1 MPMARYGAFAARSC
15 AFLWHSVR
23 AAPRGSGLSPATGN
37 PFAGTDR
44 THADRLRARRLLA
57 GVVDAVGL
65 PVAGS
70 VSGRPGDRRGLRRI
84 RASDRVPVGGQ
95 SLRPQSFRR
104 GSAAPV
110 FAGRQ
115 GRLVR
120 LGASPAIS
128 ESDPG

>member
-23 AAPRGSGLSPATGN
+23 AAPRGGGLSPATGN

-70 VSGRPGDRRGLRRI
+70 VSGRPGPPARVTTHTCVGSCSRW
-84 RASDRVPVGGQ
+84 RAI
-95 SLRPQSFRR
+95 FT
-104 GSAAPV
+104 A
-110 FAGRQ
+110 
-115 GRLVR
+115 
-120 LGASPAIS
+120 
-128 ESDPG
+128 